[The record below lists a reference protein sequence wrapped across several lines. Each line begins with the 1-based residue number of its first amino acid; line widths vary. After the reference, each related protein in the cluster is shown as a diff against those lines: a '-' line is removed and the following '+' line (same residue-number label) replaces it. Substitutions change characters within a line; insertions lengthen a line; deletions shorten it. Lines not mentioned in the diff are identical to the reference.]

1 MSSTIE
7 VVEARYT
14 DPVHAAAL
22 VDLLDQYARDPAGG
36 AKPLSDYAR
45 RHLAAEL
52 AARPNAFSVLAFDA
66 GTPIGLV
73 NCIAGFST
81 FACRP
86 LVNVHDVV
94 VVAGYR
100 GRGVGR
106 DMLEQVKAIAQ
117 RRGACKLTLE
127 VLEGNQSAISLYQRF
142 GFAPYQL
149 DPAMGQARFFQL
161 WL

>member
-66 GTPIGLV
+66 GTPIGLI
-73 NCIAGFST
+73 NCIEGFST